1 MTKNVQ
7 NKLHLELLAKETPAL
22 AQLPEV
28 MVASKGQDVKLTCKL
43 GDACIGG
50 ADGGHGALPYRGVLQ
65 GCEPTVVGELDQMVP
80 QFGLDKFV
88 CWGV

>member
-7 NKLHLELLAKETPAL
+7 NKLHLELMAKETPAL

-43 GDACIGG
+43 GDASDKVQWYKGG
-50 ADGGHGALPYRGVLQ
+50 KFLLDENSKYTKYSVERGRKYRLFLVSI
-65 GCEPTVVGELDQMVP
+65 
-80 QFGLDKFV
+80 
-88 CWGV
+88 